1 MEITVKYH
9 GKNFFGFNEYME
21 CTERFTE
28 LTAKKAVAGLK
39 KDRELAIHISDGTEN
54 TAFYYD
60 SIADFEN
67 GIITVHHAKS
77 YYNIDAPVKMSFT
90 KARKMIIDLLKKAA

>member
-1 MEITVKYH
+1 MHRT
-9 GKNFFGFNEYME
+9 FFGIN
-21 CTERFTE
+21 R
-28 LTAKKAVAGLK
+28 KKAVAGLK

-60 SIADFEN
+60 TISDFEN
-67 GIITVHHAKS
+67 GIVTVHHAKS

-90 KARKMIIDLLKKAA
+90 KARRMIMDLLKKAA